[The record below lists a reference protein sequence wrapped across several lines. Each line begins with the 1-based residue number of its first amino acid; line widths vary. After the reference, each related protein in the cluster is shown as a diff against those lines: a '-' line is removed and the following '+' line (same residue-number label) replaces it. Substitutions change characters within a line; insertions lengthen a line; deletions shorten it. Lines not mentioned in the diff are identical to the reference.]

1 LLYVIINKYHVTV
14 NQFYTVF
21 KKLYDF
27 WNILLT

>member
-1 LLYVIINKYHVTV
+1 VTV

-21 KKLYDF
+21 KKSYDF